1 MADDVAADASA
12 DVADDVSFDPT
23 RDPTRPTW
31 ILTRPGQRSTIHR
44 VYNQTRPG
52 QRSTGSTVKPDPGQ
66 RSDPT
71 RSTVRPDL
79 VNGQPGQRSN
89 PTRSTQPRPCC
100 TRCHTRRTF
109 WWRVRARVRVF
120 LGNFGTYRFVSK
132 FPTMWYIDLAC
143 LKLLQI

>member
-1 MADDVAADASA
+1 MGADAADDVAADASA

-23 RDPTRPTW
+23 CDPTQPTR
-31 ILTRPGQRSTIHR
+31 ILTRPGSA
-44 VYNQTRPG
+44 
-52 QRSTGSTVKPDPGQ
+52 VKPDPGQ

-71 RSTVRPDL
+71 RSMVNR
-79 VNGQPGQRSN
+79 VNGHTRPGQHN
-89 PTRSTQPRPCC
+89 PDPVARAATC
-100 TRCHTRRTF
+100 CHTRRTF
-109 WWRVRARVRVF
+109 WWRVRVRERVI